1 MNTWILQ
8 GGHPVVT
15 VGDETL
21 SQRPFMFA
29 PPEGRSA
36 IGSDWIVPVLARS
49 LDDGRTSR
57 TLLSGREGAL
67 PVSQPAFVNAGGAG
81 TYRTS
86 YEPTQLTGVAAR
98 LPELSEVER
107 TVLLGDTWALARAG
121 ERTIADVLTLVAG
134 LGIEAE
140 PSVWQVVD
148 NLMDFLDRTVP
159 EPLRPA
165 LEARTRSLLGPTFEH
180 FGWEP
185 HGGEDPRAQQV
196 RATLIRRLGTTGADE
211 KVRTES
217 ASRFD
222 AGEVDGDLAAAV
234 LAVVASM
241 SRPGDYDELLRRCDA
256 APDPQSADRYRT
268 ALAGVPDEALCV
280 RTFERAF
287 EIFKLQDAV
296 PAIMRLVAN
305 PVGGTAVW
313 SALADSWD
321 ETIAKVPPLMQFYL
335 GIGLLFV
342 VTDEAFLARAT
353 AFHRD
358 HPLPSGQQEI
368 ERALERMAS
377 SLALAA
383 RERPR
388 LAETLAQRAGPTG

>member
-1 MNTWILQ
+1 
-8 GGHPVVT
+8 
-15 VGDETL
+15 
-21 SQRPFMFA
+21 
-29 PPEGRSA
+29 
-36 IGSDWIVPVLARS
+36 
-49 LDDGRTSR
+49 
-57 TLLSGREGAL
+57 
-67 PVSQPAFVNAGGAG
+67 
-81 TYRTS
+81 
-86 YEPTQLTGVAAR
+86 
-98 LPELSEVER
+98 
-107 TVLLGDTWALARAG
+107 
-121 ERTIADVLTLVAG
+121 
-134 LGIEAE
+134 
-140 PSVWQVVD
+140 
-148 NLMDFLDRTVP
+148 
-159 EPLRPA
+159 
-165 LEARTRSLLGPTFEH
+165 
-180 FGWEP
+180 
-185 HGGEDPRAQQV
+185 
-196 RATLIRRLGTTGADE
+196 
-211 KVRTES
+211 
-217 ASRFD
+217 
-222 AGEVDGDLAAAV
+222 
-234 LAVVASM
+234 M

-342 VTDEAFLARAT
+342 VPDEAFLARAT